1 MKKQVIQGITDIY
14 SCEFFRMGRQAHS
27 GFQFVIIRAVI
38 SDGCDETDIITTLQS
53 HNEDRK
59 GNNMSTNDNKHS
71 LNGRK

>member
-1 MKKQVIQGITDIY
+1 
-14 SCEFFRMGRQAHS
+14 MGRQAHS
-27 GFQFVIIRAVI
+27 GFQFVIIRVVI
-38 SDGCDETDIITTLQS
+38 SDGGDETDIITTLQS